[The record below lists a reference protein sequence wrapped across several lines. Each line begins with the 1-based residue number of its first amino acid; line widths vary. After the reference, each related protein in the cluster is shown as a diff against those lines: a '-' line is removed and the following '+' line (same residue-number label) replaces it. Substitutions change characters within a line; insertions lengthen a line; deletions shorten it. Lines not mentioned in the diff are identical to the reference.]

1 MQAESKNILAKCF
14 HTIQGAMRQT
24 YTQTTFSSHSL
35 QLTETK
41 HSNTQKKNISLTKR
55 PIFQQFADGL
65 VT

>member
-24 YTQTTFSSHSL
+24 YAQTTFSSHSL

-41 HSNTQKKNISLTKR
+41 HSNTQKKKTLVSQNGRFSSSLLM
-55 PIFQQFADGL
+55 DL
-65 VT
+65 